1 MERNNN
7 NTIAITP
14 DLILRYVEDKVDFDE
29 WLAVFTAERK
39 DKNIRDI
46 VKEVKKIHK
55 LNTSLVSA
63 KSVSMSNGP
72 TYAPAENPRSIGVC
86 KFFNIWEK
94 AKPEKEN
101 AWLIQHAELPIER
114 WAAKNDSN
122 DCVIRC

>member
-55 LNTSLVSA
+55 LNTSLVS
-63 KSVSMSNGP
+63 GG
-72 TYAPAENPRSIGVC
+72 SI
-86 KFFNIWEK
+86 
-94 AKPEKEN
+94 A
-101 AWLIQHAELPIER
+101 R
-114 WAAKNDSN
+114 
-122 DCVIRC
+122 